1 MKKLS
6 WLVVC
11 LALLCVGAVALPA
24 TLAYMIVE
32 SPSLVN
38 TFAASAL
45 PSAGEVA
52 VEVRVH
58 KTVLSSGK
66 ETIGPQGF
74 HFILEDAQSG
84 ARQIITTGVTGYGAL
99 TLAFSEADAGK
110 TYVYRLYEVN
120 DARENVTYSDI
131 AYSLV
136 VSVGYD
142 SQQNV
147 LTAAQ
152 TINGESVK
160 AILAEF
166 ENIYHAESDVPATGD
181 SAPVML
187 WAAILLLSG
196 GALLL
201 LRRRAK

>member
-11 LALLCVGAVALPA
+11 LLLCVSAVALPA
-24 TLAYMIVE
+24 TLAYIIVE

-38 TFAASAL
+38 TFTVPAL
-45 PSAGEVA
+45 PSAEEVA

-74 HFILEDAQSG
+74 HFILENAQTG
-84 ARQIITTGVTGYGAL
+84 AQQTITTGVTGYGSL

-110 TYVYRLYEVN
+110 THSFRLYEVN
-120 DARENVTYSDI
+120 DGREKVSYSEIVYNLAI
-131 AYSLV
+131 A
-136 VSVGYD
+136 VGFD
-142 SQQNV
+142 AQQNV
-147 LTAAQ
+147 LTAAPSV
-152 TINGESVK
+152 NGESVK

-166 ENIYHAESDVPATGD
+166 ENIYAASSDVPATD
-181 SAPVML
+181 DAAPVML
-187 WAAILLLSG
+187 WLLALLLSG